1 MFTRKQFHQ
10 FIPVF
15 AALLLTVQTVHSGDD
30 GKKTVSVKYL
40 SYSGNSE
47 INRKFAGKLSES
59 LKKENFEI
67 TEKAEVELLIITSE
81 MENTN
86 QIFVTV
92 VFMQALP
99 KEIIEFNKKHE
110 TFYEHLKDKSKLP
123 QEGKFIRELVT
134 EEVISQYRNPVGFH
148 TAVINKDLFDDEFGN
163 LLKEI
168 IERGLTKVCN

>member
-15 AALLLTVQTVHSGDD
+15 AALLLTVQIVHAGDD
-30 GKKTVSVKYL
+30 GKKSVSVKCL
-40 SYSGNSE
+40 SYSENSE

-59 LKKENFEI
+59 LKKENYEI
-67 TEKAEVELLIITSE
+67 TERADVEFLFIASE
-81 MENTN
+81 LKSTN
-86 QIFVTV
+86 QIIVTV

-99 KEIIEFNKKHE
+99 KEIIEFNKTNE
-110 TFYEHLKDKSKLP
+110 TFYVHLKEKSKLP

-148 TAVINKDLFDDEFGN
+148 TAVINKDLLDDEFDN
-163 LLKEI
+163 LFKEI